1 MATAKLGDSDRQ
13 RDTAAPLVY
22 THRLLKEM
30 LAVEAGL
37 AQAQGQLGLIPSS
50 TAQTITQVCEAL
62 SRDISRLDPDQLES
76 DSLLAGN
83 IAIPFVKKLTAVVAA
98 ADASAARYVHFGL
111 TSQDILDTAAVL
123 VWQQDLLRFEGLL
136 KAAINQAASLARA
149 HRDTPMMGR
158 TWMQHALP
166 MTFGLKAAGWLDALM
181 RHAQRLSA
189 EREEMRVLQCGGAT
203 GSLASLGQDGL
214 KVSRALAEILHLKEP
229 SLPWF
234 GQRDRVFI
242 LAATLVGLT
251 GSLGKIAKDVS
262 LMAQTEVAECHEGVA
277 PGKGGSSTMP
287 HKKNPVHC
295 AAVLTQATVL
305 PGLLG
310 VLASALPQEHE
321 RALGGWQ
328 AEWQAMPQILQGT
341 ESALQASVALLAGL
355 EIRPQAMRANIDISR
370 GLVMAESVALGLAP
384 QIGKEAAHALLER
397 ISREAVEKNQ
407 TLGEALRQDPET
419 SRLATPEQ
427 FAKWLS
433 PLAYL
438 GMSGAFV
445 DRALE
450 AYDRRG

>member
-1 MATAKLGDSDRQ
+1 MATAKLGHSDRQ
-13 RDTAAPLVY
+13 QNTAAPLVY

-83 IAIPFVKKLTAVVAA
+83 IAIPFVKKLTAAVAA
-98 ADASAARYVHFGL
+98 ADASAARYVHFGA

-123 VWQQDLLRFEGLL
+123 VWQQDLLHFEGLL
-136 KAAINQAASLARA
+136 NVAIDQAASLARA

-189 EREEMRVLQCGGAT
+189 AREEMRVLQCGGAT

-214 KVSRALAEILHLKEP
+214 KVSRALAEILQLNEP

-234 GQRDRVFI
+234 GQRDRVFA

-262 LMAQTEVAECHEGVA
+262 LMAQTEVAECQEGVA

-287 HKKNPVHC
+287 HKKNPVLC
-295 AAVLTQATVL
+295 AVVLTQAMVL